1 MTGMRPFEEL
11 KLSNNLGTL
20 LNAAS
25 PSFGSSRL
33 VISQNETPRAD
44 ATYANTAIGLLGL
57 SWLQTTLVDGCI
69 GGGRRKPL
77 NEPLGRLWIL

>member
-1 MTGMRPFEEL
+1 MIGIRPFEEL

-20 LNAAS
+20 PNTAS

-44 ATYANTAIGLLGL
+44 TTYANTAIGLLGL

-69 GGGRRKPL
+69 VGGRRKPL
-77 NEPLGRLWIL
+77 NEPLGRLWLL